1 MYTTAEYL
9 DSLQQDLAG
18 TIVALGLDPTTKFT
32 DIKDMAIEG
41 EITVGGGGDISE
53 YFDNEPTTMT
63 GTSAQP
69 FINKIV
75 KKIPDIIVPSNI
87 TGITYFTSSSQPY
100 NLSVFPKIVCGDNI
114 TSMQYLFYGGIG
126 SSITTIDLSGL
137 DTSNV
142 TTMRYMF
149 NTCSNLTSL
158 DFSTFNTKKVTN
170 MNNMFAGCS
179 SLTNLDLSS
188 FEGDAIQSTE
198 RMFQSCTNLT
208 RIDMRKFTFT
218 NIAYST
224 YMFGMNAS
232 SGVPDDCQIIV
243 KDNTQ
248 KSWITNN
255 FSRLTNVQTVEESEA
270 V

>member
-9 DSLQQDLAG
+9 DSLQQDLLG

-53 YFDNEPTTMT
+53 YFDNEPTTIS
-63 GTSAQP
+63 GTNSNP
-69 FINKIV
+69 FINSYV
-75 KKIPDIIVPSNI
+75 KKMPDLIVPSTI
-87 TGITYFTSSSQPY
+87 TELTYITSSSAPY
-100 NLSVFPKIVCGDNI
+100 NLSVFPKIVCGNNI
-114 TSMQYLFYGGIG
+114 TSMQYMFYGGM
-126 SSITTIDLSGL
+126 SNSITTIDLSGL

-149 NTCSNLTSL
+149 NACSNLTSL

-179 SLTNLDLSS
+179 SLTELDLSS
-188 FEGDAIQSTE
+188 FEGDAIQRTE

-218 NIAYST
+218 NIAYYS

-232 SGVPDDCQIIV
+232 SGVPDNCLIIV
-243 KDNTQ
+243 ADSTQ
-248 KSWITNN
+248 KNWVTSN
-255 FSRLTNVQTVEESEA
+255 FSRLTNVKTVAEL
-270 V
+270 